1 MDVEFLQPHGSSWVF
16 SERNNQIIFLK
27 ERKRQFTIHG
37 EEREDPLPKIPQS
50 VNITV
55 FLN

>member
-1 MDVEFLQPHGSSWVF
+1 MDVEFLQPHGSNWVF

-50 VNITV
+50 LNITV